1 MASFLLQ
8 AKDAVMSKMTP
19 DCLKASK
26 DELKNF
32 ANEVKSKTGGGGGG
46 ETTDPDDPNNKH
58 KITEWEAG
66 WNITNAIQVF
76 LELLLELLQVDIL
89 RAL

>member
-46 ETTDPDDPNNKH
+46 GDTTDPDDPNNKH

-76 LELLLELLQVDIL
+76 LHLHVHILLP
-89 RAL
+89 